1 MSCCSNGRGDR
12 CNLRRPQHGCNLVQ
26 QSQSPCFQT
35 AYFKNLNL
43 STKSSKPQI
52 TLLVTSVTSEVSQ
65 FLGSERVFQHS
76 RSANPHSPQW
86 GVDWAAPGFCCAA
99 TSAASTACACG
110 DDLGLPLPSNIFK
123 YHQMSTHCKANTSNT
138 QTKPKC
144 SRGPLRKPSKYKA
157 TTTKK
162 EDNKQVRRK
171 KW

>member
-1 MSCCSNGRGDR
+1 MAAIS
-12 CNLRRPQHGCNLVQ
+12 
-26 QSQSPCFQT
+26 
-35 AYFKNLNL
+35 
-43 STKSSKPQI
+43 SSKAKAHVSKPLTSRTCLQNPQS
-52 TLLVTSVTSEVSQ
+52 LKSRCWSHLSHLKLAS
-65 FLGSERVFQHS
+65 FLAVNVVFQRVFQHS